1 MKMKTVMLCTLGS
14 LLLAGTA
21 WAQVGKAADVEKAVM
36 TLEHTW
42 LESQK
47 TNNTDLLAPL
57 FADKVVITS
66 NEGKITMGKAAAIVE
81 AKGLKWASAEYTDE
95 KISVFGD
102 TAIVTGIFT
111 GKGTDAAGKPIDDHE
126 RYTDTWVKMAGGQ
139 WQCVASQGS
148 IIKK

>member
-1 MKMKTVMLCTLGS
+1 MKMKIVMLCSLGS
-14 LLLAGTA
+14 LLLAGSV
-21 WAQVGKAADVEKAVM
+21 WAQAAKTEKAVM
-36 TLEHTW
+36 ALEHKW

-66 NEGKITMGKAAAIVE
+66 NEGKIVIGKAAVIAE
-81 AKGLKWASAEYTDE
+81 AKGQKWASAEYTDE

-111 GKGTDAAGKPIDDHE
+111 GKGTDAAGKPIDNQE

-139 WQCVASQGS
+139 WQCVASHGS